1 MKLYLNE
8 KQRNYL
14 LEIFNVSKD
23 NAVKGNDF
31 ELATSFEELYKKI
44 EPENALYIN
53 LNRGE
58 AESILEFCLVISD
71 SLEKA
76 LQFLK
81 EDTTRSKEELDSLS
95 QEVTETKAE
104 IDEILETLRNK
115 VRGNPV

>member
-8 KQRNYL
+8 KQRDYL
-14 LEIFNVSKD
+14 LEIFKVSKT
-23 NAVKGNDF
+23 NALNGKDF
-31 ELATSFEELYKKI
+31 ELASSFEELYQKI
-44 EPENALYIN
+44 KPENVVYIN

-58 AESILEFCLVISD
+58 AESIIEFCIVISD

-81 EDTTRSKEELDSLS
+81 ADTTRSEEELNQLT
-95 QEVTETKAE
+95 QEASEAKSE
-104 IDEILETLRNK
+104 IDEILENLREK